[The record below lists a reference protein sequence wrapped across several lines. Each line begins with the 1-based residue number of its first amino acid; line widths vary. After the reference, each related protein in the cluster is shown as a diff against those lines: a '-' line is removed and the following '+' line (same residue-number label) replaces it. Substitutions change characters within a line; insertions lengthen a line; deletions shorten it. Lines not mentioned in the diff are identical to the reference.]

1 MQLSEFDFPF
11 DPTLIAS
18 EPIVPRDQAKLL
30 VLQPAAQSL
39 SHRRMAD
46 LPDLLSPGDLLVVND
61 TRVRSARVIGKKQ
74 PSGAAVDM
82 LFVKELADRTWE
94 VLVKGKMKPGQIIDV
109 GSDTR
114 VVIRSRDGERTVVE
128 IESRRSA
135 QEFFKDFGQMP
146 LPPYIKRLPTDRDR
160 EWYQTVFAGE
170 EGAIAAPTAG
180 LHFTPQLLA
189 RFTERGIGIAKVT
202 LHVGVATFKPVTV
215 ERIEEHQMGAEW
227 VDVDDATVRTIART
241 KKAGNKV
248 VAVGTTVVR
257 ALESAARQGALKAY
271 QRETSLFITPGF
283 SFRVTDAL
291 MTNFHLPKT
300 TLLMLVSAFAGTDF
314 LRRAYEEAVEQR
326 YRFYS
331 YGDAMY
337 IADVRREA

>member
-1 MQLSEFDFPF
+1 
-11 DPTLIAS
+11 
-18 EPIVPRDQAKLL
+18 
-30 VLQPAAQSL
+30 
-39 SHRRMAD
+39 
-46 LPDLLSPGDLLVVND
+46 
-61 TRVRSARVIGKKQ
+61 
-74 PSGAAVDM
+74 
-82 LFVKELADRTWE
+82 
-94 VLVKGKMKPGQIIDV
+94 
-109 GSDTR
+109 
-114 VVIRSRDGERTVVE
+114 VE